1 MRKQFFLFKEEEIDL
16 QEPNENFE
24 STKTHLTGCKA
35 SEKFLEERITRI
47 QTVPI
52 KQHTPKLKKNN
63 NIALYFSSHSA
74 TGKMRRFQLA
84 KEEWKQRMS
93 TLRPKQVR
101 GSFRQ
106 SEPRSFAKNEIASEK
121 IIEERVVSFNN

>member
-52 KQHTPKLKKNN
+52 KQHTPKLKKKTT
-63 NIALYFSSHSA
+63 LHSILVA
-74 TGKMRRFQLA
+74 IVLQGRCA
-84 KEEWKQRMS
+84 
-93 TLRPKQVR
+93 
-101 GSFRQ
+101 GS
-106 SEPRSFAKNEIASEK
+106 N
-121 IIEERVVSFNN
+121 